1 MSILEKSVSDLADAL
16 EALEST
22 LEGQLNDVSAKNDL
36 IDAARRQ
43 ARAAQGHTA
52 SAGSDLSGAI
62 SDLKILLD
70 DHKPESKG

>member
-16 EALEST
+16 ETLESKI
-22 LEGQLNDVSAKNDL
+22 EGQLNDTSAKSDL